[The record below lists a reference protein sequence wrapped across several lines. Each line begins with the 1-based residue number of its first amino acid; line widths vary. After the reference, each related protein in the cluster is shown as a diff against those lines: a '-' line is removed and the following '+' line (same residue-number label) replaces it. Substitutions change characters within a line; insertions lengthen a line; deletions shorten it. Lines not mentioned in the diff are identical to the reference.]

1 MMLWRVSKRLIFLFV
16 FTSFVIYNSTARAD
30 SGVILDELLTEVQK
44 TLIRVSKTIEKD
56 DLPPLNKV
64 TLKLKSALVEQADG
78 KLSLFIVQLG
88 AKVSSEAVQ
97 EIRLELKPPKP
108 ADAEPLTSI
117 EDTLATA
124 IIEAVKSAN
133 KAAERKPP
141 LHLSKLTATIRFVVR
156 KQAGGGVNFKLL
168 PVTVKLGG
176 QVRDVTTQEIVIE
189 FKG

>member
-1 MMLWRVSKRLIFLFV
+1 MGWKISKLFFTIIVFAALVLYHSTVS
-16 FTSFVIYNSTARAD
+16 AE

-44 TLIRVSKTIEKD
+44 TLIRVSNAIEKD
-56 DLPPLNKV
+56 DLPVLNKV
-64 TLKLKSALVEQADG
+64 TLKLKSSLVEQADG
-78 KLSLFIVQLG
+78 KVSLFIVQLG
-88 AKVSSEAVQ
+88 AKVTREAVQ

-108 ADAEPLTSI
+108 ADAAYLKSI

-124 IIEAVKSAN
+124 IIEAVKSAK

-141 LHLSKLTATIRFVVR
+141 LYLSKLTATIRFVVR

-168 PVTVKLGG
+168 PVTVKMGG
-176 QVRDVTTQEIVIE
+176 QVRDVTTQEIVMD